1 MAIQWGYCVKST
13 DAARFKAAGWDYV
26 EENVQGLLKG
36 TQSDAEWEDA
46 AVAKSCVL
54 PIMAAN
60 SLVPGDIKITGPA
73 VNSAILKSYMT
84 TVIQRAKIV
93 GMKTLVFGSGG
104 ARNYPAG
111 FDRATAKKQILE
123 FLAMA
128 APIAQQNGVTI
139 VAEPLNRKESNIINS
154 VAEGMEYV
162 KELNHPAFQCLVDSY
177 HFWLEDEPLKNLE
190 AAMPSIQHVHLA
202 DKDGRVAPGLSGTA
216 DYKPF
221 FKVLKAGGY
230 NGLISVEAGGTDKI
244 HGKEASILAYLKEQ
258 WNAA

>member
-1 MAIQWGYCVKST
+1 MAIQWGYCVKCT
-13 DAARFKAAGWDYV
+13 EAERFKAAGWDYV

-36 TQSDAEWEDA
+36 TQSDAEWQGA
-46 AVAKSCVL
+46 AIAKASVL
-54 PIMAAN
+54 PTPAAN

-73 VNSAILKSYMT
+73 VDSAKLKSYMT
-84 TVIQRAKIV
+84 TVLQRAKIV

-104 ARNYPAG
+104 ARNYPEG

-128 APIAQQNGVTI
+128 APIAQQNGVTL

-162 KELNHPAFQCLVDSY
+162 KELNHPAFKCLVDSY

-190 AAMPSIQHVHLA
+190 AAMPSIKHVHVA
-202 DKDGRVAPGLSGTA
+202 DKDGRVAPGRSGTS

-230 NGLISVEAGGTDKI
+230 NGLISVEAGDT
-244 HGKEASILAYLKEQ
+244 GKTAGDEGKILAFLREQ